1 MLSLHVETVVIMGT
15 QAECKVELTFPNK
28 NKTMP
33 PPIKERLVTF
43 VPILCLCSAV
53 FSNWYRYLQLQW
65 LLSKFL
71 LAIFQTD
78 QQHKLETFFGGKKE
92 GSGEKGRKWVVV
104 IRFGTH

>member
-1 MLSLHVETVVIMGT
+1 
-15 QAECKVELTFPNK
+15 
-28 NKTMP
+28 MP
-33 PPIKERLVTF
+33 PPSKERLVILSQYCVFAAFRICTF
-43 VPILCLCSAV
+43 
-53 FSNWYRYLQLQW
+53 RYLQLQR

-78 QQHKLETFFGGKKE
+78 QQHKLEAFFGWKKE